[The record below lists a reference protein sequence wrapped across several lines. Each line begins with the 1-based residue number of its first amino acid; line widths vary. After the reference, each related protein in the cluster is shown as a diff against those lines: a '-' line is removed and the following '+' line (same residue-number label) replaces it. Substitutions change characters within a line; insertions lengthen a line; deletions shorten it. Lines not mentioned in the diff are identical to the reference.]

1 MTRLKKDFPAVRACI
16 FDMDGL
22 LINSEDIITQ
32 STNKLLAKYHR
43 PAFTRTIRAQLMG
56 VPDSTSSDAFHDWA
70 QLPVPREQFAGELHE
85 QMRRDFPTCTPLPGA
100 EKLLSD
106 LSRARSV
113 VSSSSSSSS
122 SRDRIALALASST
135 KSQSYE
141 LKITRPETRRLL
153 SFFPPG
159 CQILGDDPRVR
170 EGRGKP
176 APDIYLVALQ
186 ALNSAA
192 EQGARPILPEE
203 CLVFEDSL
211 AGVEAGR
218 RAGMRV
224 VWVPHP
230 DVAKE
235 YRGREPEVLAG
246 RSGMFRLED
255 EWQLGEIDDGWA
267 ECIPSL
273 GHFEAGKYD
282 IQMSC

>member
-1 MTRLKKDFPAVRACI
+1 MTRPKRDFPAVRACI

-43 PAFTRTIRAQLMG
+43 PAFTRSIRAQLMG

-70 QLPVPREQFAGELHE
+70 QLPTPREQFAGELHE

-106 LSRARSV
+106 LSRARC
-113 VSSSSSSSS
+113 VSSSSSG
-122 SRDRIALALASST
+122 DRLALALASST
-135 KSQSYE
+135 KSPSYE
-141 LKITRPETRRLL
+141 LKITLPETRRLL
-153 SFFPPG
+153 SFFPLDRR
-159 CQILGDDPRVR
+159 ILGDDPRVR

-186 ALNSAA
+186 ALNSAV
-192 EQGARPILPEE
+192 EQGGRPILPEE

-230 DVAKE
+230 DVAME
-235 YRGREPEVLAG
+235 YRGRESEVLAG
-246 RSGMFRLED
+246 RSGMFRLGD

-267 ECIPSL
+267 ESLPSL
-273 GHFEAGKYD
+273 EHFDAGKYGLE
-282 IQMSC
+282 IPG